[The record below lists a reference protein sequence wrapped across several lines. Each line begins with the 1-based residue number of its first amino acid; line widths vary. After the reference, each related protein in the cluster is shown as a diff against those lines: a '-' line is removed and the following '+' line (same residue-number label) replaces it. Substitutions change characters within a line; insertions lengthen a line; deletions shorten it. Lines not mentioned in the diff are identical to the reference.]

1 MTSGRA
7 AFSAKTFTDGLL
19 EMGFDHFITVPCSYF
34 GPLLIELQQRDGVDY
49 QVASVEAE
57 AVAMAAGVVLGGG
70 TPLVMIQNSGLG
82 NCVNPIASLLDPF
95 GIPVVFLIS
104 HRGLVKDA
112 PQHAMMGRVTY
123 PLLELLSVPVTE
135 LPDEEVDALEAM
147 KNALDAATQNCC
159 SQALVLSGKPFA
171 AESCEPAVNL
181 DRPSRLEAMRA
192 LREAIHEEMLVV
204 ASTGMVSRDL
214 HTAGDRAGNFYM
226 VGSMGLASS
235 IALGLAG
242 TTHKTVLVIDGD
254 GSCLMRLGAFPTIGR
269 YAPPNLLHVV
279 LDNGTH
285 SSTGGQATAAGNV
298 DFPALALSCGYR
310 SAATLE
316 GMDQLKNDVASFVKG
331 QGPRLL
337 HVRIKSGNE
346 SDPPRV
352 ERTLRQIRA
361 DFSKACQS

>member
-1 MTSGRA
+1 
-7 AFSAKTFTDGLL
+7 
-19 EMGFDHFITVPCSYF
+19 MGFDHFITVPCSYF
-34 GPLLIELQQRDGVDY
+34 GPLLIELQRRDGVHY

-82 NCVNPIASLLDPF
+82 NCVNPIASLLEPF
-95 GIPVVFLIS
+95 GIPVVFLVS

-112 PQHAMMGRVTY
+112 PQHEMMGRVTY
-123 PLLELLSVPVTE
+123 PLLELLSVPVAE
-135 LPDEEVDALEAM
+135 LPGDEVDALKALE
-147 KNALDAATQNCC
+147 NALGAARQENC
-159 SQALVLSGKPFA
+159 SQALVLSGKPFLVD
-171 AESCEPAVNL
+171 SREPAVNA
-181 DRPSRLEAMRA
+181 DRPSRLTAMLA

-214 HTAGDRAGNFYM
+214 HTAGDRKANFYM

-242 TTHKTVLVIDGD
+242 TTQKTVLVIDGD

-269 YAPPNLLHVV
+269 YAPENLLHVV

-316 GMDQLKNDVASFVKG
+316 ELGQLKNDVASFVNG

-337 HVRIKSGNE
+337 HVRIASGNE

-352 ERTLRQIRA
+352 ERTLQQMRE
-361 DFSKACQS
+361 DFTKACQG